1 MRWHKQAFFGLS
13 LALGLAAFSA
23 CASESE
29 EASRPNILLIMA
41 DDLGY
46 SDLGS
51 YGAEIETPTLGSSCR
66 RWHSLLT
73 VQSDADVLDDPCR
86 ADGGYVL
93 SRCR

>member
-1 MRWHKQAFFGLS
+1 MRWHKQAFLRLS
-13 LALGLAAFSA
+13 LALGLVALTA

-51 YGAEIETPTLGSSCR
+51 YGAEIETP
-66 RWHSLLT
+66 H
-73 VQSDADVLDDPCR
+73 LD
-86 ADGGYVL
+86 
-93 SRCR
+93 